1 MPGDSAFASV
11 SLLLHADGANGS
23 TTLTDQ
29 SINALVPS
37 ALGGAQLSTAQKR
50 YGTASL
56 LSGQSAGAFARYAS
70 NPAFGFGSGD
80 FTLEASIYMTG
91 GSGTDRNLLDFRDAN
106 GSDTMT
112 WFIGTSNRLCIWTG
126 ALSGDAGPSLSQG
139 IWYDVALTR
148 ASGVFRAF
156 VDGVLVWS
164 ASPSVD
170 FGANRPLGVGGAVYA
185 GGVGISLLPAY
196 IDEVRITKGLA
207 RYTSNYTPAGP
218 FPNGAYAISGTVRDD
233 ADLPA
238 SRTVRAYYRA
248 TGALAGS
255 AVSDAATGAYELG
268 TLTADE
274 CSVLFLDDA
283 AGAVYN
289 DRVLRVTPG

>member
-70 NPAFGFGSGD
+70 NPAFGFGTAD
-80 FTLEASIYMTG
+80 LTLESSVFITAGT
-91 GSGTDRNLLDFRDAN
+91 GTDRNLLDFRDAN
-106 GSDTMT
+106 GSDTMVL
-112 WFIGTSNRLCIWTG
+112 FINSANHLCIWTG
-126 ALSGDAGPSLSQG
+126 ALSGDVGPALALNT
-139 IWYDVALTR
+139 WYDLALTR

-156 VDGVLVWS
+156 VDGVQVWS
-164 ASPSVD
+164 ASPAVD
-170 FGANRPLGVGGAVYA
+170 FGASRPLGVGAAVFS
-185 GGVGISLLPAY
+185 GSVGTGLLPAH

-233 ADLPA
+233 ADMPA
-238 SRTVRAYYRA
+238 SRTVRAYYRT